1 MSGPEDVLFSAAVKA
16 EQERLGSRTK
26 FEGRDWATEITDN
39 LRQFLDAIDTFF
51 LATASADGRP
61 YVQHRGGPPGFLK
74 AIGPKLLAFAD
85 FGGNRQYIT
94 LGHLRENDHAHIFIP
109 HFATQQRLKL
119 WGRARVVEG
128 DAALM
133 ERLVDPAYKAKPER
147 AIVFELE
154 AWDVNCR
161 QHITARYSEAEMA
174 PAVNKLVA
182 RIKEL
187 EEEVARLKASS
198 A

>member
-16 EQERLGSRTK
+16 EQERLGSRAK
-26 FEGRDWATEITDN
+26 FTDREWATEITDN

-94 LGHLRENDHAHIFIP
+94 LGHLKENDRAHIFIP
-109 HFATQQRLKL
+109 HFSTQQRLKL

-128 DAALM
+128 DVALM
-133 ERLVDPAYKAKPER
+133 ERLVDPAYKARPQR
-147 AIVFELE
+147 AIVFTLE
-154 AWDVNCR
+154 AWDVNCT
-161 QHITARYSEAEMA
+161 QHIVPRYSEAEIA
-174 PAVNKLVA
+174 PGINKLVA

-187 EEEVARLKASS
+187 EEEVERLKGA
-198 A
+198 AP